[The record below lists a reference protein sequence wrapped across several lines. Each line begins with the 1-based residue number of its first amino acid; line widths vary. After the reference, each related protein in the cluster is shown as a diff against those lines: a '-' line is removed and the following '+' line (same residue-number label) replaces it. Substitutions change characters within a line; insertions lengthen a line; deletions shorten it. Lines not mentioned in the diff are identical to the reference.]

1 MNKSSF
7 IGKEHFTFDD
17 LVELIKILRSPDGC
31 PWDRTQTHR
40 SIRNNFLEEAYEAVE
55 GIDLADAHILREEL
69 GDVLLQVLLHAE
81 ISEKDG
87 EFSLQDV
94 LNGLG
99 KKLVYRHPH
108 VFGEMTAENEAE
120 ALDNWDALKRR
131 EKGQKTSVQAVLSVA
146 SSLPA
151 LMRAQKLS
159 KKAAKNGL
167 WKQEGDI
174 TEHLSAFLQMP
185 NEQNAGRILFEIVA
199 MCGAKKIDAEQAL
212 FNENRNFC
220 EQLVKK
226 ENIR

>member
-17 LVELIKILRSPDGC
+17 LVELIKILRSPEGC
-31 PWDRTQTHR
+31 PWDRVQTHR

-87 EFSLQDV
+87 EFALQDV
-94 LNGLG
+94 LDGLG

-108 VFGEMTAENEAE
+108 VFGEMTAENEAQ

-146 SSLPA
+146 ASLPA

-159 KKAAKNGL
+159 KKAIKNGL

-174 TEHLSAFLQMP
+174 TEHLSAFLQTP
-185 NEQNAGRILFEIVA
+185 NEQNAGRILFEIAA
-199 MCGAKKIDAEQAL
+199 MCGAEKIDAEQAL

-220 EQLVKK
+220 EQLAKK